1 MAYFI
6 FAQNSDGIEGTIS
19 RIAENQVDLNN
30 LNINLSSY
38 KIIED
43 TKDNFDLVKHG
54 QKTVKKYTNN
64 TIVYE
69 DIIYEHIFSKKG
81 SLLSY
86 IENYINNIKNFLQHN
101 KNHPEYNTWNS
112 YLTQLN
118 NLNLDNVIYPL
129 GKSLE
134 QYFKDQNQP
143 SLNPLQ
149 LP

>member
-6 FAQNSDGIEGTIS
+6 FAKNSDGIEGTIS
-19 RIAENQVDLNN
+19 RIAENQIDLNN
-30 LNINLSSY
+30 LNINHSSY

-43 TKDNFDLVKHG
+43 TKDNFDLVKYG
-54 QKTVKKYTNN
+54 QKIAKKYTGN

-69 DIIYEHIFSKKG
+69 DIIYENIFSKKG

-86 IENYINNIKNFLQHN
+86 IENYINNIKNFLQYN
-101 KNHPEYNTWNS
+101 KNHPEYNTWNN
-112 YLTQLN
+112 YLTQLS
-118 NLNLDNVIYPL
+118 NLNLDNVTYPL

-143 SLNPLQ
+143 SLSPLQ

>member
-19 RIAENQVDLNN
+19 RIAENQIDLNN
-30 LNINLSSY
+30 LNININCY

-43 TKDNFDLVKHG
+43 TKVNFDLVKYG
-54 QKTVKKYTNN
+54 QKTPKKYNGNIIT
-64 TIVYE
+64 YE

-86 IENYINNIKNFLQHN
+86 VENYTNNIKNFLQYN

-112 YLTQLN
+112 YLTQLS

-143 SLNPLQ
+143 SLSPLQ